1 MAETA
6 GPAEAK
12 AKSESKSGGVNYK
25 TNKIFVGGISWTTT
39 DGNSRFA
46 FISPDPDH
54 WFTLLFPLDGFHKFF
69 SKYGEITD
77 CIVMRDKVTK
87 TSRGFGFVT
96 FKDGEPIGKILNQTL
111 ELDGRVLDC
120 KPAVPKDE
128 IEQNGPPPVQKTRK
142 IFVGGVSQ
150 DTTEPEFR
158 AFFEK
163 FGTVVEAKIMT
174 DGMTGRPRGFGFV
187 TFGKCLVIAEFP
199 VLSPTYIHLPD
210 NEDPVEA
217 ITQKHHL
224 ELNGK
229 QVECKKAVPKARI
242 EGNSKPG
249 TAQGYGQSG
258 SGSSRGGYTTTSYGG
273 GGGGGGYGQG
283 RGYGGYDYGSRY
295 DYGGYGGEYGKE
307 YGYRGYRRPPPARPV
322 APKPNP
328 EYTTTYTPAFQS
340 VQQRQSAYSRGY
352 PSSAP
357 AAVPMD
363 GPPPK
368 AAGYPEYGGKDT
380 NRIPG
385 CS

>member
-39 DGNSRFA
+39 D
-46 FISPDPDH
+46 
-54 WFTLLFPLDGFHKFF
+54 DGFHKFF

-187 TFGKCLVIAEFP
+187 TF
-199 VLSPTYIHLPD
+199 D

-368 AAGYPEYGGKDT
+368 AAGYPEYGAATYGGYGTGGGYGRGASRYD
-380 NRIPG
+380 RSFHPY
-385 CS
+385 S